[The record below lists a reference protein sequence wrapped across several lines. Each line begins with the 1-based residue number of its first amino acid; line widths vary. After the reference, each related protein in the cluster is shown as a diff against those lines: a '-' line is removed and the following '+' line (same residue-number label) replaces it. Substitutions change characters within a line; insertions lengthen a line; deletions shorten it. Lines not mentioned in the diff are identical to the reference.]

1 MGNVEEAKKSFK
13 DVWTIAGHVVFLL
26 YAGIPPNYISEL
38 NKVGDSCCYRRPDI
52 HNHENDEEELYE
64 KQESSKCDIF
74 A

>member
-1 MGNVEEAKKSFK
+1 MNLK
-13 DVWTIAGHVVFLL
+13 DVWAMSGHVVLIL
-26 YAGIPPNYISEL
+26 YAGIPPDFISEL
-38 NKVGDSCCYRRPDI
+38 SKVGDSCYYRRPDI